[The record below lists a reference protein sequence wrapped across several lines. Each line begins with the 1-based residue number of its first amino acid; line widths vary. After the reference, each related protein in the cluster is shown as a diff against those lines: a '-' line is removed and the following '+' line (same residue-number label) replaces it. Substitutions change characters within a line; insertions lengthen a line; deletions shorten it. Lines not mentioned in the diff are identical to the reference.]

1 MASEKHTSDIGLG
14 IGSMLNR
21 ADMEIEK
28 LKRGHISYTSNYWNV
43 KENKNNFNTFND
55 DIGTTDDWIKA
66 YDRFCKK
73 TVNVHGNP
81 TNRKHLLKHS
91 FKNNSWFKNS
101 DNKK

>member
-1 MASEKHTSDIGLG
+1 MGSETHTSDFGLG

-21 ADMEIEK
+21 ADMEIEN
-28 LKRGHISYTSNYWNV
+28 LKRGRIGYKSKYWN
-43 KENKNNFNTFND
+43 KKRNKINFSLSAED
-55 DIGTTDDWIKA
+55 VGTTDDWIKA

-73 TVNVHGNP
+73 TVNVHGKP

-91 FKNNSWFKNS
+91 FKNDSWFKNS

>member
-14 IGSMLNR
+14 IGSML
-21 ADMEIEK
+21 
-28 LKRGHISYTSNYWNV
+28 
-43 KENKNNFNTFND
+43 NTFND

-73 TVNVHGNP
+73 TVNVHGKP

-91 FKNNSWFKNS
+91 FKNDSWFKNS